1 MDNMAPPDGSW
12 RRGLVMLTGGLG
24 GLLGLGA
31 QDAGV
36 ASRLTRAPTAPHRP
50 PAPTPSVTSF
60 QRGHWEHA
68 VAQVQTDTAA
78 HSEGFF
84 TQVGAAG
91 GELGGQAASDC
102 PGSQAAS
109 DCPGSQ
115 AASDCPGSQAAA
127 TLLVTIKRLH

>member
-12 RRGLVMLTGGLG
+12 RRGLVMLTRGLG

-36 ASRLTRAPTAPHRP
+36 ASRLTRTPPAPHPPTAPML
-50 PAPTPSVTSF
+50 SVTGF
-60 QRGHWEHA
+60 QRGHWAYA
-68 VAQVQTDTAA
+68 VHHLQTDTAA
-78 HSEGFF
+78 RYRGFF

-102 PGSQAAS
+102 PGSQTVA
-109 DCPGSQ
+109 P
-115 AASDCPGSQAAA
+115 
-127 TLLVTIKRLH
+127 LLVTVKRLH